1 MSHRLRSAR
10 FAGLALAL
18 AAPIVAVSS
27 TPALAAGESTTALLT
42 APVSGSA
49 TTFAWT
55 YSFGG
60 GQHGLSNIA
69 IGFCSSD
76 ILADVVSASPS
87 AEVFK
92 DKNVPGGHTGFGPGI
107 KFGVTAATGALTV
120 TFASP
125 HAISPTGLR
134 IQSHSGDGQTGD
146 TVNVAPGPGP
156 CPDDPPVTTTTSTST
171 TTTSTTTTST
181 TTTTTTSPTTTTT
194 EPTSTTTTPTTGT
207 TDTTTTTV
215 PSTST
220 TTAGPTTEV
229 GGTTSDAPI
238 AVLGE
243 TLEKGGGVSPGSL
256 ARTGAGKVMFLVT
269 LALSLLAAGTALLCA
284 FRRRRSGSVASPG

>member
-171 TTTSTTTTST
+171 TTTSTTTT
-181 TTTTTTSPTTTTT
+181 
-194 EPTSTTTTPTTGT
+194 PTTGT